1 MSLIKDVWYATREL
15 MCIWGHPTQSS
26 LRKSW
31 NQRVL
36 LIKVDRCDSMMK
48 ELHSIGGLTIC
59 EVLKGLL
66 VEQGKAK
73 QHFIILPHS
82 SL

>member
-48 ELHSIGGLTIC
+48 ELHS
-59 EVLKGLL
+59 
-66 VEQGKAK
+66 
-73 QHFIILPHS
+73 
-82 SL
+82 